1 MLVDAQNGSVG
12 IISTAVDHVQ
22 LALVSHAS
30 LLDTD
35 MQVSKVALK
44 LSEPITGWQKFLV
57 NNLPLLSV

>member
-35 MQVSKVALK
+35 MQVSKVALM
-44 LSEPITGWQKFLV
+44 LEPIDGWQKFLV